1 MSISFSQIPDTLRT
15 GGVFVEFDNSRA
27 VSGSPARIHRA
38 LIVAP
43 KLAAGTLSI
52 AAPTRITSSGE
63 ADRLCGVGA
72 IGAQMIKAFRTQSS
86 VPELWAIGVT
96 DPESGSAPTATITVT
111 VAADYLAGDVSSI
124 PAGTVVLY
132 IGGTR
137 IPVSFP
143 AGKTA
148 AEIAALIKSAIEDH
162 PELPVTATVST
173 NVVTLT
179 GKHALAIGK
188 LDVRD
193 SLFDGERM
201 PLGLSLAYASTA
213 GAGDIDHDGVIAAIG
228 DRRYHSVVLPDC
240 GSAALAAWATEMTR
254 RGTALEAAGG
264 IVFAAVPGTLAQM
277 MAVGAGAGGDGG
289 PNCERLCLVPAGASP
304 TPPWIIASALA
315 ALDGA
320 ENDPL
325 RPRRTL
331 KLQGVLAPA
340 SPLTRDERN
349 QLLWAAVS
357 SLTVDAGG
365 SVRVERL
372 ITTYRTNAL
381 GTADP
386 SYLDLTTVRTLD
398 RLRDDIVD
406 RVQLRYPRHKLAQ
419 DGTAFGPGQAVVT
432 PATIRAE
439 LIQLF
444 GEWETAGLVQ
454 GKGQFISELHV
465 EISANDPH
473 RLDTNL
479 SPHLLGKFLTAGFL
493 LSFRL

>member
-27 VSGSPARIHRA
+27 VSGTPARVHRA

-43 KLAAGTLSI
+43 RLATGTLSTS
-52 AAPTRITSSGE
+52 APTRVTSSGE
-63 ADRLCGVGA
+63 ADRLCGVGS
-72 IGAQMIKAFRTQSS
+72 IGAQMIRAFREQSS

-96 DPESGSAPTATITVT
+96 DAAAGTASTATITVT
-111 VAADYLAGDVSSI
+111 VAADYLSGDVSSI

-132 IGGTR
+132 VGGTR
-137 IPVSFP
+137 VPVSFP
-143 AGKTA
+143 ACSTA
-148 AEIAALIKSAIEDH
+148 AGIAALIKSAIDDH
-162 PELPVTATVST
+162 PELPVTATIDV

-179 GKHALAIGK
+179 GKHLLALGP

-193 SLFDGERM
+193 SFHDGERM
-201 PLGLSLAYASTA
+201 PLGLSIAYTA
-213 GAGDIDHDGVIAAIG
+213 AAGSGDIGHDAVIAAIG

-240 GSAALAAWATEMTR
+240 GAAALAAWATEMTR

-277 MAVGAGAGGDGG
+277 MAVGAGSDGSGG
-289 PNCERLCLVPAGASP
+289 PNCERICLAPAGASP

-331 KLQGVLAPA
+331 RLQGVLAPT
-340 SPLTRDERN
+340 SPLTRDERD

-454 GKGQFISELHV
+454 GKARFIAELHV
-465 EISANDPH
+465 EINANDPH